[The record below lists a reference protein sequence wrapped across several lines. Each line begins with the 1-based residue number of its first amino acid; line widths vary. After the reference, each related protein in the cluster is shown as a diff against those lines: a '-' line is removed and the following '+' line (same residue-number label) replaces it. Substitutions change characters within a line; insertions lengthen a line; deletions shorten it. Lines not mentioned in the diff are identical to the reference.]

1 MRLLYLSLLKIVIY
15 LINVYDYQI
24 IFVSLFRNQIHDYL
38 ILKIM
43 ERIFE
48 AKNEK
53 EQELVQIIKT
63 NSDKNSRKKALQQ
76 LLVLNG
82 LDKNDLYSIRS
93 KEVYVRIPN
102 KPPTWM
108 KFWSASI
115 VYDDCLIKR

>member
-1 MRLLYLSLLKIVIY
+1 
-15 LINVYDYQI
+15 
-24 IFVSLFRNQIHDYL
+24 
-38 ILKIM
+38 M